1 MLGETDPATLT
12 CGMNLASALLNM
24 GRFFEAEGM
33 YRANLAAKLR
43 KLGPEHV
50 DTLMAGM
57 NLGTPS
63 ALTLTLTPDP

>member
-1 MLGETDPATLT
+1 MS
-12 CGMNLASALLNM
+12 C
-24 GRFFEAEGM
+24 RH
-33 YRANLAAKLR
+33 LAAKLR

-63 ALTLTLTPDP
+63 ALTLTLTLTVTLPLT